1 MGLDRLGLVRAL
13 VPLTAASALRF
24 AREGLVVRALL
35 WPGLLAS
42 GALVGSA
49 AAVAWLSSAPE
60 IGVPLDQPEV
70 TARLEHAGFTVIP
83 VEDPAAALASG
94 ALDRAAWPTET
105 GWALA
110 AGPATTLALRAE
122 GAIRDG
128 SSAPWT
134 VVVPAPPAR
143 PPDAGLA
150 AGAMAGLL
158 GVLFALYGVVLG
170 AGALVRDRDAG
181 VWESDLSLP
190 LPFYAHAAA
199 RMLAASAV
207 MGAAL
212 GSTLLLLHGLVGL
225 PDVGAWAW
233 HGFFAS
239 AAGAVLGT
247 GALGARG
254 EGFSGPLSRALTASL
269 GLAGLGLIRPE
280 IGAWLPISSLLA
292 MWRGASGPAS
302 GAVMAALT
310 VALGA
315 AAAWRV
321 GQRGLA

>member
-1 MGLDRLGLVRAL
+1 MAPERRQVARAVAAL
-13 VPLTAASALRF
+13 AAASALRL

-49 AAVAWLSSAPE
+49 AAVAILSSAPE
-60 IGVPLDQPEV
+60 IGVPPGSTEV
-70 TARLEHAGFTVIP
+70 IHRLEEAGFTVRP
-83 VEDPAAALASG
+83 VADPEAALAAG
-94 ALDRAAWPTET
+94 EVDRAAWPTER

-122 GAIRDG
+122 GAIRDASG
-128 SSAPWT
+128 APWT
-134 VVVPAPPAR
+134 IHVPPPAAR
-143 PPDAGLA
+143 PPDAGRA

-170 AGALVRDRDAG
+170 AGALVRDRDGG
-181 VWESDLSLP
+181 VLEGDLSLP

-207 MGAAL
+207 MGVAL

-233 HGFFAS
+233 HGLFAS

-269 GLAGLGLIRPE
+269 GLAGLGLVRPE
-280 IGAWLPISSLLA
+280 LGAWLPISSLLA
-292 MWRGASGPAS
+292 MWRGASGLGS
-302 GAVMAALT
+302 GAAVAALT

-321 GQRGLA
+321 GQRGIA